1 MYSTYTK
8 ENSMFKVLKCFD
20 MLTLRLKEGLKDVYF
35 SYILI
40 LLKLLYE
47 LPNLFL
53 LKFFNIG
60 NYNCQRRCLFQYL
73 EHKKKKGTQKTKKCQ
88 SKKKI
93 KKKTHFSSFC

>member
-53 LKFFNIG
+53 LNSSILVITIVRDDACFNI
-60 NYNCQRRCLFQYL
+60 
-73 EHKKKKGTQKTKKCQ
+73 
-88 SKKKI
+88 
-93 KKKTHFSSFC
+93 